1 MVINIS
7 IMEIIRT
14 FIELYNVGA
23 AFILIF
29 MIAQIL
35 IMLKGVDKTVLRAR
49 IFLKEDILEK
59 TWMFIAIAGASFALH
74 SMTNFIETLMGIY
87 TYYLNEITQIIFL
100 IAFILAVYQWYV
112 FLGSL
117 DNKE

>member
-1 MVINIS
+1 MMDIVK
-7 IMEIIRT
+7 T

-29 MIAQIL
+29 MIGQIL
-35 IMLKGVDKTVLRAR
+35 IMLRNVDKTVLKAR
-49 IFLKEDILEK
+49 IFLKEEILEK
-59 TWMFIAIAGASFALH
+59 TWMYIAIAGASFALH
-74 SMTNFIETLMGIY
+74 SVTNFIENLMHIN
-87 TYYLNEITQIIFL
+87 TYYLNEITQIIFF

-117 DNKE
+117 EKRE

>member
-1 MVINIS
+1 
-7 IMEIIRT
+7 
-14 FIELYNVGA
+14 
-23 AFILIF
+23 
-29 MIAQIL
+29 MIGQIL
-35 IMLKGVDKTVLRAR
+35 ILLRGVDKTVLRAR

-74 SMTNFIETLMGIY
+74 SLTNFIDAMLEMN
-87 TYYLNEITQIIFL
+87 TYYLNELTQIIFL

-117 DNKE
+117 DKKE

>member
-1 MVINIS
+1 MIH
-7 IMEIIRT
+7 T

-29 MIAQIL
+29 MIGQIL
-35 IMLKGVDKTVLRAR
+35 ILLRGVDKTVLRAR

-74 SMTNFIETLMGIY
+74 SLTNFIDAMLEMN
-87 TYYLNEITQIIFL
+87 TYYLNELTQIIFL

-117 DNKE
+117 DKKE

>member
-1 MVINIS
+1 
-7 IMEIIRT
+7 
-14 FIELYNVGA
+14 
-23 AFILIF
+23 
-29 MIAQIL
+29 
-35 IMLKGVDKTVLRAR
+35 MLRGVDKTVLRAR

-74 SMTNFIETLMGIY
+74 SLTNFIETMLEMN
-87 TYYLNEITQIIFL
+87 TYYLNELTQIIFL

-117 DNKE
+117 DKKE